1 MSAWNL
7 SHLRLSSVSSLHIRH
22 PYWFCP
28 VNIFQMCLSR
38 FIPPQGDPC
47 HFTEIGVA
55 LWIVAVRWDCPPPP
69 HLPPC
74 CLKARLWELSCFKP
88 WVTGDHPQAGVWHE
102 GFCLAPQASPAVL
115 RALCLPL
122 PGKLPLSVGLR
133 TELLR
138 VLHKSVWAFILPR
151 GFLPGDLCLGPQT
164 AVCVSPLGQG
174 LRWSSWEPW
183 AEGGFFSR
191 KTGGMSTLLDLQA
204 MMLLGPEVPAYN
216 RHSGMSPSPLCIP
229 AACVA
234 GEKPPPGTP
243 RHTHLLECSLLSCSG
258 LGGRSPLCISLSHC
272 CGQINFSECQS
283 SSP

>member
-1 MSAWNL
+1 
-7 SHLRLSSVSSLHIRH
+7 
-22 PYWFCP
+22 
-28 VNIFQMCLSR
+28 MCLSR
-38 FIPPQGDPC
+38 FIPPLSFYRDWSCPSDC
-47 HFTEIGVA
+47 CCA
-55 LWIVAVRWDCPPPP
+55 LGLSPPP

-88 WVTGDHPQAGVWHE
+88 WVTGDDPQAGVWHE

-174 LRWSSWEPW
+174 LR
-183 AEGGFFSR
+183 
-191 KTGGMSTLLDLQA
+191 
-204 MMLLGPEVPAYN
+204 
-216 RHSGMSPSPLCIP
+216 
-229 AACVA
+229 
-234 GEKPPPGTP
+234 
-243 RHTHLLECSLLSCSG
+243 
-258 LGGRSPLCISLSHC
+258 
-272 CGQINFSECQS
+272 
-283 SSP
+283 